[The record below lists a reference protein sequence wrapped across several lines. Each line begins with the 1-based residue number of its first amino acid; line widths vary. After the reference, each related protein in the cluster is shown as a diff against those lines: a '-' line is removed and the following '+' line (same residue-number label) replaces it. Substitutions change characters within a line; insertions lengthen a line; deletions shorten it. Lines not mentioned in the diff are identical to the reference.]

1 MKALIM
7 AAGGGVRLKPFTQ
20 RTPKVLLPIAG
31 KAIIHHLIEEAAK
44 AGITEA
50 VLVIRSKKEKVIEY
64 FEKNK
69 CSIPVSFIEQ
79 SDENGTGAAILSCE
93 SVMKDRFLVLAGDMV
108 TDSSVIKEIID
119 GHSGRITVGLRKVG
133 NPAHYGVAE
142 VANGKI
148 SSFEEK
154 PRKPQSDLANM
165 SIYVMEPT
173 VFSEI
178 RSIPKS
184 ERGEYE
190 IVSLFMGANA
200 VVTSGYWKD
209 VGYPWDLA
217 DAAEHIIGSMQ
228 QKDGHI
234 ENSTINGKV
243 VMEEGA
249 KVINSFIEGS
259 AYIGKNTVIGP
270 NAYLRGINSI
280 GENCHIGESTTLKN
294 SVLFDNV
301 NAKHLAYIGDSVIGN
316 NVNFGSGTQ
325 LANFR
330 FDERHVNVMT
340 ERGWVNT
347 GSRKIGAFVGDGTKF
362 GVLSSV
368 MPGKI
373 IGCNCWINS
382 GVVVNKNV
390 PPDTIVYVK
399 NELGFAKQGE

>member
-7 AAGGGVRLKPFTQ
+7 AAGEGIRMKPFTEK
-20 RTPKVLLPIAG
+20 RPKVLLPIAG
-31 KAIIHHLIEEAAK
+31 RAMIHHLIEEAAE
-44 AGITEA
+44 AGVTEA
-50 VLVIRSKKEKVIEY
+50 VLVIRAKKEKIIKY

-69 CSIPVSFIEQ
+69 CSIPVSFVEQ
-79 SDENGTGAAILSCE
+79 SDQNGTGSAILSGE
-93 SVMKDRFLVLAGDMV
+93 TLMKGKFLVLAGDMI
-108 TDSSVIKEIID
+108 TESSVIKEVID
-119 GHSGRITVGLRKVG
+119 GHSGRITVGLRAVE

-148 SSFEEK
+148 ASFEEK
-154 PRKPQSDLANM
+154 PGKPQSNLANM

-173 VFSEI
+173 IFSEI

-184 ERGEYE
+184 EREEYE
-190 IVSLFMGANA
+190 IISLFMGATA
-200 VVTSGYWKD
+200 VVTKGYWMD

-217 DAAEHIIGSMQ
+217 DATEHIIGSMK

-270 NAYLRGINSI
+270 NAYLRGTNSI
-280 GENCHIGESTTLKN
+280 GANCHIGESTTVKN
-294 SVLFDNV
+294 SILFDDV
-301 NAKHLAYIGDSVIGN
+301 NAKHLAYIGDSVIGS

-330 FDERHVNVMT
+330 FDESHVNVLSGK
-340 ERGWVNT
+340 GWVNT

-382 GVVVNKNV
+382 GVVVNRNV
-390 PPDTIVYVK
+390 PSDTIAYVK
-399 NELGFAKQGE
+399 NELGFAKKGE